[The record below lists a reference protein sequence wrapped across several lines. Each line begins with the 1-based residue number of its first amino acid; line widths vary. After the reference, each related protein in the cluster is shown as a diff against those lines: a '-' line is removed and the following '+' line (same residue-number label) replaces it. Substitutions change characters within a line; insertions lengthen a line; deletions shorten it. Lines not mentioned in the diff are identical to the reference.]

1 LKSRC
6 KCKSKKDRLNP
17 ARHPHSKYI
26 LMILHSNPPI
36 SSVARSN
43 GFIVDITL
51 SALEHKSLL
60 LLHNCFPWRFQARA
74 QLECSISF
82 LSRVVA

>member
-43 GFIVDITL
+43 KWHHCRHQVTCFKRWAS
-51 SALEHKSLL
+51 SAPS
-60 LLHNCFPWRFQARA
+60 
-74 QLECSISF
+74 
-82 LSRVVA
+82 